1 MLVAPVTYSLAIRL
15 ALLRV
20 DTQGQNIVSAS
31 TYISSLLS
39 CYAANM
45 YSLAVSGFR
54 NMDRTTRPGYN
65 ELIAVDNQ
73 QLEFEKN
80 LNILV

>member
-1 MLVAPVTYSLAIRL
+1 MTGPPVGAITTVVLLAPVTYSLVIRL

-20 DTQGQNIVSAS
+20 DTQDQNKISAS

-45 YSLAVSGFR
+45 YSLAVSGFS
-54 NMDRTTRPGYN
+54 NMDRTTRPG
-65 ELIAVDNQ
+65 
-73 QLEFEKN
+73 
-80 LNILV
+80 